1 MQNITYTTLIL
12 SFGYN
17 IFIFCYVGEILAE
30 EVWFYPDLRMRLYIN
45 IRIYILQCKKVAE
58 ETYMIDW
65 YQLKGRN
72 VLSLLLIIAMS
83 SSSNRLTAGKFVELS
98 ISSFGD
104 VRIITHSLLLL
115 QNFRRKTT
123 RNACITDGKDVVC
136 VFEYASY
143 GDFLKELHT

>member
-1 MQNITYTTLIL
+1 
-12 SFGYN
+12 
-17 IFIFCYVGEILAE
+17 
-30 EVWFYPDLRMRLYIN
+30 
-45 IRIYILQCKKVAE
+45 
-58 ETYMIDW
+58 MIDW

-72 VLSLLLIIAMS
+72 GLSLLLIIAMS

-104 VRIITHSLLLL
+104 VRTITHSLLLL